1 LPALS
6 RVSDESHEE
15 RALDGAA
22 PEESFSVTF
31 DKYAPAVL
39 RFARRRLD
47 SQDAAWDVVSDTFTA
62 AWRHWARRPEADH
75 LLPWLYAIAA
85 NAVRSRQR
93 AAGRPG
99 RLVTRLSAVEVY
111 QVPDP
116 ADGVVSRSAVAD
128 AFSRLPE
135 AGQEVLR
142 LVAWEGLTDARSI
155 GLVLGLSPGTARGRI
170 HRARRRLRGMLAQ
183 ADPPLG
189 DPAQPTARSTA
200 RNRISE
206 S

>member
-1 LPALS
+1 
-6 RVSDESHEE
+6 
-15 RALDGAA
+15 LDGAGL
-22 PEESFSVTF
+22 EEGFSATF
-31 DKYAPAVL
+31 DKYAPAML

-47 SQDAAWDVVSDTFTA
+47 SEDAAWDVVSDTFTA
-62 AWRHWARRPEADH
+62 AWRHWGRRPEPDQ

-93 AAGRPG
+93 AAGRQR
-99 RLVTRLSAVEVY
+99 RLVTRLSAVERH

-116 ADGVVSRSAVAD
+116 ADAVVSLRAVAD

-135 AGQEVLR
+135 ADQEVLA

-170 HRARRRLRGMLAQ
+170 HRARRRLRGLLAQ
-183 ADPPLG
+183 ADEAPG
-189 DPAQPTARSTA
+189 DPAQPTARTTA
-200 RNRISE
+200 YNRISE
-206 S
+206 T